1 MLENIEILKLSIII
15 PAKDEEG
22 DIENTIISIHN
33 ILKTNNVEHE
43 ILIINDHSVDSTL
56 EILSSLEKKI
66 KELKIINNSGK
77 PGFGLAIRQG
87 LENYSGD
94 IVAIV
99 MADGSDSPKDLIN
112 FYFKSVK
119 NYTCVFGTRF
129 SSGGST
135 KDYPVL
141 KYIMN
146 RFFNNLVRLIFRIK
160 YDDITNAFKVYT
172 KEAIEGSKP
181 FLSNHFNLTLEL
193 PLKIIIRGYK
203 YKIIPNS
210 WKNRQAGVSKMR
222 IKEMGSR
229 YMFILFYCLIE
240 KLLTKDDYKKSR

>member
-1 MLENIEILKLSIII
+1 MKLSIII

-22 DIENTIISIHN
+22 DIEDTLISIHN

-56 EILSSLEKKI
+56 EILSSLEKTI

-135 KDYPVL
+135 KDYPVV

-172 KEAIEGSKP
+172 REAIEGSKP

>member
-1 MLENIEILKLSIII
+1 MKLSIII

-22 DIENTIISIHN
+22 DIENTLISIHN

-87 LENYSGD
+87 LENYNGD

-129 SSGGST
+129 SNGGST
-135 KDYPVL
+135 KDYPLV

-172 KEAIEGSKP
+172 REAIEGSKP

-210 WKNRQAGVSKMR
+210 WKNRQTGVSKMR

>member
-1 MLENIEILKLSIII
+1 MKLSIII

-22 DIENTIISIHN
+22 DIENTLIRFHN
-33 ILKTNNVEHE
+33 ILKKNNVEHE
-43 ILIINDHSVDSTL
+43 ILVINDHSVDSTL
-56 EILSSLEKKI
+56 EILSSLEKKV

-77 PGFGLAIRQG
+77 PGFGLAIRKG

-129 SSGGST
+129 SNGGST
-135 KDYPVL
+135 KDYPLV

-172 KEAIEGSKP
+172 REAIEGSKP

-210 WKNRQAGVSKMR
+210 WKNRQTGVSKMR

>member
-1 MLENIEILKLSIII
+1 MKLSIII

-22 DIENTIISIHN
+22 DIENTLIRFHN
-33 ILKTNNVEHE
+33 ILKKNNVEHE
-43 ILIINDHSVDSTL
+43 LLIINDHSVDSTL
-56 EILSSLEKKI
+56 EILSSLKKKV

-112 FYFKSVK
+112 FYFQSVK

-135 KDYPVL
+135 KDYPVV

-172 KEAIEGSKP
+172 REAIEGSKP

-210 WKNRQAGVSKMR
+210 WKNRQTGVSKMR

>member
-1 MLENIEILKLSIII
+1 MKLSIII

-22 DIENTIISIHN
+22 DIEDTLISIHN

-146 RFFNNLVRLIFRIK
+146 RFFNNLVRLIFQIK

-222 IKEMGSR
+222 IKEMGSIGSELDIMIDGESVGGQKYSDQKYLPNLR
-229 YMFILFYCLIE
+229 N
-240 KLLTKDDYKKSR
+240 

>member
-1 MLENIEILKLSIII
+1 MKLSIII

-56 EILSSLEKKI
+56 EILSSLEKTI

-135 KDYPVL
+135 KDYPIV

-172 KEAIEGSKP
+172 REAIEGSKP

-210 WKNRQAGVSKMR
+210 WKNRKAGVSKMR

>member
-1 MLENIEILKLSIII
+1 MKLSIII

-22 DIENTIISIHN
+22 DIENTLFRFHN
-33 ILKTNNVEHE
+33 ILKKNNVEHE
-43 ILIINDHSVDSTL
+43 LLIINDHSVDSTL
-56 EILSSLEKKI
+56 EILSSLKKKV
-66 KELKIINNSGK
+66 KELKIINNIGK

-135 KDYPVL
+135 KDYPVV

-160 YDDITNAFKVYT
+160 YDDITNTFKVYT
-172 KEAIEGSKP
+172 REAIEGSKP

-210 WKNRQAGVSKMR
+210 WKNRQTGVSKMR

>member
-1 MLENIEILKLSIII
+1 
-15 PAKDEEG
+15 
-22 DIENTIISIHN
+22 
-33 ILKTNNVEHE
+33 
-43 ILIINDHSVDSTL
+43 
-56 EILSSLEKKI
+56 
-66 KELKIINNSGK
+66 
-77 PGFGLAIRQG
+77 
-87 LENYSGD
+87 
-94 IVAIV
+94 

-135 KDYPVL
+135 KDYPVV

-172 KEAIEGSKP
+172 REAIEGSKP

-210 WKNRQAGVSKMR
+210 WKNRQTGVSKMR

>member
-1 MLENIEILKLSIII
+1 MKLSIII

-22 DIENTIISIHN
+22 DIENTLIRIHN
-33 ILKTNNVEHE
+33 ILITNNVEHE
-43 ILIINDHSVDSTL
+43 IIIINDHSVDSTL
-56 EILSSLEKKI
+56 EILSSLEKTI

-99 MADGSDSPKDLIN
+99 MADGSDSPNDLIN

-135 KDYPVL
+135 KDYPVV

-172 KEAIEGSKP
+172 REAIEGSKP

-210 WKNRQAGVSKMR
+210 WKNRQTGVSKMR